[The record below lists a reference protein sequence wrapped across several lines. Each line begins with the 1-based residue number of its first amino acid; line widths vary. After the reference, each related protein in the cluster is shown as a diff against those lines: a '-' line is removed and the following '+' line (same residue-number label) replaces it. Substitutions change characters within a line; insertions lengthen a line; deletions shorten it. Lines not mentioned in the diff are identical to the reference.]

1 MNEMIGHIFGSLD
14 YSEKAIKEIKKVLN
28 NQVRFNRKVALFSL
42 MCGAFAVSTS
52 IEIKKQQEKISNLTN
67 EIEELKRTKGE

>member
-28 NQVRFNRKVALFSL
+28 NQLRFNRKVA
-42 MCGAFAVSTS
+42 
-52 IEIKKQQEKISNLTN
+52 
-67 EIEELKRTKGE
+67 